1 MQPQSEPPLLGRRKL
16 AMDEYSRELQEN
28 VRLLATTSTTAST
41 QASSSESSTRDGVIR
56 AEAMGDIMF
65 GLQVLNH
72 QWAATTQASSSE
84 SSTQDVVNHEAMG
97 EFMRGLRKLLAT
109 TQASSSRNVEEPTRE
124 STAFQDS
131 AIGNVKR
138 Q

>member
-1 MQPQSEPPLLGRRKL
+1 
-16 AMDEYSRELQEN
+16 MDEYSRELQEN
-28 VRLLATTSTTAST
+28 VRLLATTSTTAS
-41 QASSSESSTRDGVIR
+41 
-56 AEAMGDIMF
+56 
-65 GLQVLNH
+65 
-72 QWAATTQASSSE
+72 TQASSSE